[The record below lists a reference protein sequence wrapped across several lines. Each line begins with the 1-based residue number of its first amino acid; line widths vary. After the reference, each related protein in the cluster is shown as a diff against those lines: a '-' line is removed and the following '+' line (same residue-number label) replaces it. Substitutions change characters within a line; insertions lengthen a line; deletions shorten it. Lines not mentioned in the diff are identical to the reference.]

1 MFNYNSAL
9 PLTEEI
15 GNYKNRLLHWFK
27 VVFWSSLFE
36 KLLDLLIALEIEGIY
51 NETKT
56 TGYVRC
62 VVLFSYFPAEL
73 EWGGQAGLPDL
84 SAMEVETCSQWRTK
98 TWGNNTVFLK

>member
-1 MFNYNSAL
+1 M
-9 PLTEEI
+9 
-15 GNYKNRLLHWFK
+15 
-27 VVFWSSLFE
+27 
-36 KLLDLLIALEIEGIY
+36 EGIY

-73 EWGGQAGLPDL
+73 DWGGQAGLPDL

-98 TWGNNTVFLK
+98 T

>member
-1 MFNYNSAL
+1 M
-9 PLTEEI
+9 
-15 GNYKNRLLHWFK
+15 G
-27 VVFWSSLFE
+27 
-36 KLLDLLIALEIEGIY
+36 
-51 NETKT
+51 TKT

-98 TWGNNTVFLK
+98 TWGTILCFKNNLNFSFQLSIFSAILVSLLTGASFSAFQAFYT

>member
-1 MFNYNSAL
+1 M
-9 PLTEEI
+9 
-15 GNYKNRLLHWFK
+15 
-27 VVFWSSLFE
+27 
-36 KLLDLLIALEIEGIY
+36 EGIY

-98 TWGNNTVFLK
+98 AWGNNTVFLK